1 MHCLVML
8 STRDREG
15 VSLRKCSVIA
25 GIPIRCTKLW
35 ARSIYES
42 APQRPLGTQD
52 VEALHC
58 HHGNLCCSIVQRIS
72 PRVRCVL
79 LHSVV
84 CAHCSCLPIGRPNLR
99 HRSPE
104 RAEAAVNEFTG
115 GYSSHSM
122 LPLESSRGSR
132 APKGA
137 PWLGPSADLCP
148 VSSVQRQRY
157 PACNLVPYKHLLG
170 G

>member
-15 VSLRKCSVIA
+15 VSLRKYSVIA
-25 GIPIRCTKLW
+25 GIPAAQSFGL
-35 ARSIYES
+35 AAFMSQP
-42 APQRPLGTQD
+42 PQGPLGTQD
-52 VEALHC
+52 VETIHC
-58 HHGNLCCSIVQRIS
+58 HDGNLCCSIVQRIS

-84 CAHCSCLPIGRPNLR
+84 CAHCLPICRPDLR

-104 RAEAAVNEFTG
+104 RAEAAVNEFMG

-122 LPLESSRGSR
+122 LPVEDSRRSSRG
-132 APKGA
+132 
-137 PWLGPSADLCP
+137 PWHPIGGPGTQLQGCTQAGYQC
-148 VSSVQRQRY
+148 
-157 PACNLVPYKHLLG
+157 
-170 G
+170 